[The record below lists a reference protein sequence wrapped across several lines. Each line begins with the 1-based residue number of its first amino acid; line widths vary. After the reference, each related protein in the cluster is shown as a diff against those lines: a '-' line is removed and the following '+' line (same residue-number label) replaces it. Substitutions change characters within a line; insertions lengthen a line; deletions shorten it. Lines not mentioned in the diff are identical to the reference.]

1 MGIIRRVW
9 RTITS
14 CVTCKKG
21 RKVHFSIDE
30 EVESFH
36 NHDLEMESVLE
47 TLSTVPLQDSIVK
60 VLSYLNDQSLWIDK
74 EMESVHE
81 NESVPLQ
88 DSICKVLTWMND
100 HSLWNEKVNDTPEM
114 ESSLETVEEVST
126 VPLQDSILKVLSW
139 LNDQSLWI
147 DKEIDT
153 EEMESVHS
161 NESVPLQDSIF
172 KVLAWMN
179 DHSLWNEKVNETP
192 EVVLHL
198 LDLSYSH
205 DKENSESSFQQSL
218 GLNNDI
224 NSIID
229 EIISDVVHDSETSE
243 MEFYL
248 SELFDEVIYDAIA
261 RPRTINVEKALRTAN
276 IIHSA
281 LFLIGLFFD

>member
-1 MGIIRRVW
+1 MGIMRRVW
-9 RTITS
+9 RTLTS
-14 CVTCKKG
+14 CVTCKKS

-47 TLSTVPLQDSIVK
+47 TL
-60 VLSYLNDQSLWIDK
+60 
-74 EMESVHE
+74 
-81 NESVPLQ
+81 
-88 DSICKVLTWMND
+88 
-100 HSLWNEKVNDTPEM
+100 
-114 ESSLETVEEVST
+114 ST

-172 KVLAWMN
+172 KVLERMN
-179 DHSLWNEKVNETP
+179 DHSSWNEKVNETP
-192 EVVLHL
+192 EVELHL